1 MNPPESCLNLRFQI
15 CPEVAQADFTGRS
28 LILLCDSL
36 RMREINETSRQLLG
50 WLDGTRSVQDIARE
64 MSPAGG
70 LLADITAALL
80 DMESQGIIR
89 RVAALKTERAEQMST
104 ARYLANPEVS
114 FRQEDDDGGILFHM
128 EADAVEVINPT
139 AVAIWQFL
147 AAPRTE
153 TEIVDHLCAV
163 CADADRV
170 QVTQDVA
177 EFIGSLLKKGFIG
190 VLEEPA

>member
-1 MNPPESCLNLRFQI
+1 MNAAGNFLDLRFQV
-15 CPEVAQADFTGRS
+15 CPDAACEDFGQRA

-36 RMREINETSRQLLG
+36 RVREINESSRQILG
-50 WLDGTRSVQDIARE
+50 RLDGARSVQDIARE
-64 MSPAGG
+64 MSLAGG
-70 LLADITAALL
+70 RPADIAGALTE
-80 DMESQGIIR
+80 MESQGIIR

-114 FRQEDDDGGILFHM
+114 FRQEDDDGGILFHL

-147 AAPRTE
+147 AAPRSE
-153 TEIVDHLCAV
+153 AEIVDHLCAV
-163 CADADRV
+163 CSEADRV
-170 QVTQDVA
+170 QVARDVA

>member
-1 MNPPESCLNLRFQI
+1 
-15 CPEVAQADFTGRS
+15 
-28 LILLCDSL
+28 
-36 RMREINETSRQLLG
+36 
-50 WLDGTRSVQDIARE
+50 
-64 MSPAGG
+64 
-70 LLADITAALL
+70 
-80 DMESQGIIR
+80 
-89 RVAALKTERAEQMST
+89 MST

-170 QVTQDVA
+170 QVVRDVA